1 MLIQNASAASF
12 CVTSCADTYTQE
24 LFPDSR
30 QNGSTSPVCSDCHLT
45 KFSLLFADGFL
56 NTKPVILQGE
66 IELNSMSFTSTEIIQ
81 DDENLDIESIIKTN
95 ILLVGNINISPCYV
109 PHVQLSELHA

>member
-12 CVTSCADTYTQE
+12 CVTSCADTYTRE

-45 KFSLLFADGFL
+45 KFSLLVE
-56 NTKPVILQGE
+56 PVILQGE